1 MKLWCLTTSS
11 PRGLARRAE
20 RAERAGWAGIGVTD
34 SQNLAGD
41 AWVALALISAAT
53 ERLEFGTSVTN
64 PITRHPAVTAAAA
77 HALAVD
83 SGGRVTVGIG
93 RGDSAL
99 AHLGRAPASVAH
111 TERDVQ
117 VLRRYLRGEPVDF
130 EDLGFSESTAP
141 DVATLGLADTPEASR
156 LVWRGQDDPIVSV
169 EVASTGPKVIAA
181 AARSADRIVFAL
193 GADPDRIR
201 WGIETARK
209 ARVDA
214 GLDPDGIEFASYLN
228 VICHP
233 EIEQARALVAGGL
246 TTFARFSTMHGSVQG
261 PADEGM
267 RGVMEKLHSSY
278 DMKQHTRADSDQTRA
293 LTPEFIDRYAVVGS
307 EETCVAR
314 LQEIA
319 SLGIGKA
326 ILIGATSGVDVA
338 EARKAEEC
346 LARGVLPA
354 FPSSG

>member
-1 MKLWCLTTSS
+1 MKLWSLTTSS

-20 RAERAGWAGIGVTD
+20 RAERDGWAGLGVTD

-41 AWVALALISAAT
+41 AWVALALIAGAT

-77 HALAVD
+77 HALSVE
-83 SGGRVTVGIG
+83 SGGRVTVGLG

-111 TERDVQ
+111 TERYVQ
-117 VLRRYLRGEPVDF
+117 VLRRFLRGAPVAF

-141 DVATLGLADTPEASR
+141 DVATLGLADTPAASR
-156 LVWRGQDDPIVSV
+156 LVWRADGDPLVSV

-193 GADPDRIR
+193 GADPDRLR

-209 ARVDA
+209 ARVDV
-214 GLDPDGIEFASYLN
+214 GLDPDAFEYATYLN
-228 VICHP
+228 VMCHP
-233 EIEQARALVAGGL
+233 DIEKARALVAGGL
-246 TTFARFSTMHGSVQG
+246 TTFARFSVMHGAVQG
-261 PADEGM
+261 PADEKM
-267 RGVMEKLHSSY
+267 RGVMEKLHGVY
-278 DMKQHTRADSDQTRA
+278 DMKQHTRADSDQTSA
-293 LTPEFIDRYAVVGS
+293 LTPEFIDRYAIVGS
-307 EETCVAR
+307 AETCVAR

-319 SLGIGKA
+319 ELGIGKA
-326 ILIGATSGVDVA
+326 ILVGATGGVDVA
-338 EARKAEEC
+338 EARKADEH
-346 LARGVLPA
+346 LVGGVLPA
-354 FPSSG
+354 FASGA